1 MSQTTPSSAVPGWCL
16 RFQSGALRG
25 RTIALRPGLNV
36 IGSSGECEVMLPGGD
51 VLPRHL
57 ALSVGELVVSVQ
69 KLGTASA
76 RVNGEE
82 MAQPRRSLVAGDVVS
97 IGDIDVQLDRS
108 YPVQEQPDDRMF
120 AWSESVLPGAAPAPT
135 AYKPP
140 PQRLHYRIAGAMLGL
155 AAIGLVALA
164 MYDGGHARGAAPG
177 MVDLAEVERLIAD
190 YPEVEAVAVP
200 GGQIALRGYV
210 ESRAR
215 RTALHQAMQGY
226 GQGVAVHVH
235 TAEDMVEQAR
245 QYVSDPGVA
254 IAYAGRGRLVISGTV
269 DDDAVRE
276 KVRRLAED
284 LHPNVLV
291 SDKLRYLPKPQ
302 KEEDDTSARWAAWQN
317 ILPARM
323 VGITDDGNGLRHI
336 QLSNGSRYY
345 EGSVLRSGAE
355 LKRIETDS
363 LVLSGGKD
371 AQQQEGE

>member
-1 MSQTTPSSAVPGWCL
+1 MSQSPTQATPGWCL

-25 RTIALRPGLNV
+25 RTMALRPGLNV

-120 AWSESVLPGAAPAPT
+120 AWSESVLPGASAPASPQR
-135 AYKPP
+135 PP
-140 PQRLHYRIAGAMLGL
+140 PARMHYRVAGALLGL
-155 AAIGLVALA
+155 AAIGLVVLVLHE
-164 MYDGGHARGAAPG
+164 GGRGARGAADDG
-177 MVDLAEVERLIAD
+177 VSLVEVEQLIAD
-190 YPEVEAVAVP
+190 YPEVEAVAAP
-200 GGQIALRGYV
+200 GGQVALRGYV

-215 RTALHQAMQGY
+215 KAALQQAMQAHGR
-226 GQGVAVHVH
+226 GVAVNVH
-235 TAEDMVEQAR
+235 TAEEMVEQAR
-245 QYVSDPGVA
+245 RYVSDPGVA
-254 IAYAGRGRLVISGTV
+254 IAYAGRGRLVVSGTV

-276 KVRRLAED
+276 KVRRLTED

-291 SDKLRYLPKPQ
+291 SDKLQYLPKPR

-363 LVLSGGKD
+363 LVLSEGND
-371 AQQQEGE
+371 AQREEQK